1 MTATQPTSTR
11 PGTALEV
18 RDRLVEALRLDLVG
32 PTTGDPLAT
41 ERLLPRE
48 RPSTWYV
55 TGFLAPVEGANA
67 AIADPSTDEDD
78 AGRHQATDHLP
89 PPDDGADEPPPP
101 RRRFLPS
108 SMGLSVFVP
117 PAPTAATAHDAL
129 SVRVRW
135 GDYVY
140 ATVFESIAAT
150 EAAPT
155 APAAPSTSAVTVDG
169 TAMSDPAGPG
179 AAAETVAS
187 EGTVSNGAEFRE
199 RRPGWQ
205 RDDYDVTI
213 EVPLGTGTTRP
224 VVHRVP
230 RSGGLEA
237 HVQVRAVG
245 ADELGV
251 GMPAGLR
258 MVSCFLVNR
267 RVPNP
272 GAPDLQ
278 YAFQAELQLEST
290 VPFVARPDMRGA
302 SIEDDPDERVADLHY
317 ARTGEYATGHGVAC
331 DWEVHDGACRV
342 VRTAWIPAATVAAT
356 RTASI
361 PGVTLDM
368 AALADLDGPDAVRS
382 ALSPLVDRYREWIA
396 ARDGYNPDPGTP
408 HGDRRAEVAAALLGR
423 AGVAADRIAR
433 GIDILAEDPDALDAF
448 RVANRAVRDAL
459 ARRMP
464 DGDAPTWRAFQL
476 AFILLTLP
484 GIARPVEAWA
494 EREAVDLLFF
504 PTGGGK
510 TEAYLGLAAFTMV
523 LRRLRARGAS
533 GEVGTGGAGLAVF
546 MRYTLRLLTLD
557 QLGRAAGLVCALE
570 LIRSADP
577 RRYGTWPFEIGL
589 WVGQAATPNVIGQAG
604 DGNPNSAHAKLSA
617 LKANP
622 GGRPSP
628 VPLEECPWCFT
639 KFTPESFTIRDAGGS
654 RTLEI
659 RCADPSMT
667 CDFQGARALP
677 IVGVDEPI
685 YRRLPA
691 FLIATVDKF
700 ASLPWVGQT
709 GALLGG
715 ATRCDASGFYG
726 PSEPGIGAPL
736 DRPIAPPDL
745 VIQDE
750 LHLISGPLGTVAG
763 LYETA
768 IDALCTRELG
778 SVAVRPKV
786 VASTATVRQADDQV
800 RALFARNSTVIFP
813 PPGPTREDS
822 FFAEMVPEAVQ
833 AGRLYLGV
841 AAAGTRPKEL
851 MRRVWLALMGA
862 AQKAYL
868 GASANRNQ
876 ANPADAYMTVLGYF
890 NSLRDLGS
898 ARRILEEEV
907 QNTLRA
913 YGGRRRI
920 DDPGLFADRDRF
932 REVLELTSRVTTDKV
947 ADTRRR
953 LGQAYHEAGRV
964 DCAIATN
971 MISVGLDIPRLGL
984 MVVHGQPIS
993 RAQYI
998 QATSRVGRDR
1008 ARPGLVVTILDV
1020 SRPRDRSHYER
1031 FRHVHET
1038 FYRGVEAGSVTPFS
1052 PRAMDRALPA
1062 TLVALSRHSVP
1073 QLAPPTGATHVT
1085 RSKEDLAALLDRTF
1099 RARLDQ
1105 HPFRSVREYENAN
1118 GNVTN
1123 RIADLLDAWQAVVGD
1138 YQAAGEALPVAYQ
1151 PFEAPKSTRPLL
1163 QDVLATGLTPNQRKF
1178 RAPRSMRDV
1187 EPGVHVYVR
1196 GGSDDG
1202 EGGE

>member
-1 MTATQPTSTR
+1 VTATHPTTT
-11 PGTALEV
+11 PPETALEV

-32 PTTGDPLAT
+32 PTSSDALAT

-55 TGFLAPVEGANA
+55 TGFLAPVDGAGA
-67 AIADPSTDEDD
+67 AIAEPADDEDD
-78 AGRHQATDHLP
+78 DGPREATERLP
-89 PPDDGADEPPPP
+89 PPDDGADEPAPP
-101 RRRFLPS
+101 RRRYLPS

-117 PAPTAATAHDAL
+117 PAPADGDAHDAL

-135 GDYVY
+135 GDYVF
-140 ATVFESIAAT
+140 ATVFEQD
-150 EAAPT
+150 AAPE
-155 APAAPSTSAVTVDG
+155 P
-169 TAMSDPAGPG
+169 DPAGDHAPLIGGDAPGEVLPG
-179 AAAETVAS
+179 AAA
-187 EGTVSNGAEFRE
+187 GGADTDGFRE
-199 RRPGWQ
+199 RRAGWL
-205 RDDYDVTI
+205 RSDHD
-213 EVPLGTGTTRP
+213 ERLAVPIGSGTARP
-224 VVHRVP
+224 VIHRVP
-230 RSGGLEA
+230 RSRGLEV
-237 HVQVRAVG
+237 HVTVRALG
-245 ADELGV
+245 PGELGD
-251 GMPAGLR
+251 GAPAGVR

-267 RVPNP
+267 RPPNP

-278 YAFQAELQLEST
+278 YAFQAELRLESA
-290 VPFVARPDMRGA
+290 VPFVARPDLRGA
-302 SIEDDPDERVADLHY
+302 NSPDWDEQVADLHY
-317 ARTGEYATGHGVAC
+317 ARTGDFAAGHGVAA
-331 DWEVHDGACRV
+331 DWAVHDGDCRAV
-342 VRTAWIPAATVAAT
+342 WTAWIPSARVAAT
-356 RTASI
+356 RTASV

-368 AALADLDGPDAVRS
+368 GALSQLDGPEAVRA
-382 ALSPLVDRYREWIA
+382 ALSPLVDRYREWIVARDRDQSA
-396 ARDGYNPDPGTP
+396 ARGPAQEA
-408 HGDRRAEVAAALLGR
+408 RRADVAEVLLQQAVVAAE
-423 AGVAADRIAR
+423 RIAR
-433 GIDILAEDPDALDAF
+433 GIDILANDPDALDAF

-459 ARRMP
+459 ARRITG
-464 DGDAPTWRAFQL
+464 GDPPAWRAFQL

-484 GIARPVEAWA
+484 AIATPGDPMAG
-494 EREAVDLLFF
+494 REAVDLLFF

-533 GEVGTGGAGLAVF
+533 GEVGVGGAGVAVF

-589 WVGQAATPNVIGQAG
+589 WVGQAATPNVIGRAG
-604 DGNPNSAHAKLSA
+604 DGNANSARAKLA
-617 LKANP
+617 AFQANP
-622 GGRPSP
+622 NGRPSP
-628 VPLEECPWCFT
+628 VPLEECPWCAT
-639 KFTPESFTIRDAGGS
+639 KFTPASFTIREAGGS
-654 RTLEI
+654 ATLEI
-659 RCADPSMT
+659 RCADPGMA

-691 FLIATVDKF
+691 FLVATVDKF
-700 ASLPWVGQT
+700 ASLPWVGPS
-709 GALLGG
+709 GAILGG
-715 ATRCDASGFYG
+715 ASRHDAGGFYG

-736 DRPIAPPDL
+736 DRPLAPPDL

-750 LHLISGPLGTVAG
+750 LHLISGPLGTMAG

-768 IDALCTRELG
+768 IDALCTREVDG
-778 SVAVRPKV
+778 VAIRPKL
-786 VASTATVRQADDQV
+786 VASTATVRQALTQV
-800 RALFARNSTVIFP
+800 QALFARPQTLIFP

-841 AAAGTRPKEL
+841 AAAGTSPKVL

-868 GASANRNQ
+868 AAGANRNE

-890 NSLRDLGS
+890 NNLRDLGS
-898 ARRILEEEV
+898 TRRILEEEV

-913 YGGRRRI
+913 YGGRRRV

-953 LGQAYHEAGRV
+953 LGQAYHETGRV

-993 RAQYI
+993 RAEYI

-1008 ARPGLVVTILDV
+1008 SRPGLVVTILNV

-1052 PRAMDRALPA
+1052 PRAMDRALAA
-1062 TLVALSRHSVP
+1062 TLVALARHTVP
-1073 QLAPPTGATHVT
+1073 ELAPTNGATYVT
-1085 RSKEDLAALLDRTF
+1085 RSKEALRGQLERIF

-1105 HPFRSVREYENAN
+1105 HPFRSVREHENAN
-1118 GNVTN
+1118 GNVSN
-1123 RIADLLDAWQAVVGD
+1123 RIADLLDAWQAVVAD
-1138 YQAAGEALPVAYQ
+1138 YQAASDALPVAYQ
-1151 PFEAPKSTRPLL
+1151 RYEAPRSERALL
-1163 QDVLATGLTPNQRKF
+1163 QDVLDAGLSDHQRKF

-1187 EPGVHVYVR
+1187 EPEVHVYVR
-1196 GGSDDG
+1196 GGSAD
-1202 EGGE
+1202 EGAAE

>member
-1 MTATQPTSTR
+1 MWGVPVTAIHPTITA
-11 PGTALEV
+11 PTTALEV
-18 RDRLVEALRLDLVG
+18 RDRLVEAIRLDLVG
-32 PTTGDPLAT
+32 PTTGDALAS

-55 TGFLAPVEGANA
+55 TGFLAPVDGADA
-67 AIADPSTDEDD
+67 AIADPAVDEDD
-78 AGRHQATDHLP
+78 DAPREATDHHAHAE
-89 PPDDGADEPPPP
+89 DGKVDPPPP
-101 RRRFLPS
+101 RPRYLPS
-108 SMGLSVFVP
+108 SIGLSVFVP
-117 PAPTAATAHDAL
+117 PAPTAGTRADAL

-135 GDYVY
+135 GEYRY
-140 ATVFESIAAT
+140 ASVFESD
-150 EAAPT
+150 
-155 APAAPSTSAVTVDG
+155 APSDSSAAHDA
-169 TAMSDPAGPG
+169 TAEDRAGPQ
-179 AAAETVAS
+179 ASPETSPTDTAHV
-187 EGTVSNGAEFRE
+187 RE
-199 RRPGWQ
+199 RGSGWLRKDHEATFDVVLGPG
-205 RDDYDVTI
+205 TM
-213 EVPLGTGTTRP
+213 RP

-230 RSGGLEA
+230 DSRGLEF
-237 HVQVRAVG
+237 HVAVRPLGPDEVG
-245 ADELGV
+245 DSA
-251 GMPAGLR
+251 PRGLR
-258 MVSCFLVNR
+258 MVSCFLVNQ
-267 RVPNP
+267 RVPDLS
-272 GAPDLQ
+272 APDLQ
-278 YAFQAELQLEST
+278 YAFQAEVRLESA
-290 VPFVARPDMRGA
+290 VPFVARPNLRGA
-302 SIEDDPDERVADLHY
+302 TNPNWDEAVADLHY

-331 DWEVHDGACRV
+331 DWAVHDGECRAV
-342 VRTAWIPAATVAAT
+342 WTAWIPSARVMAT
-356 RTASI
+356 RTAAV

-368 AALADLDGPDAVRS
+368 QALSQLDGPDAVRA

-396 ARDGYNPDPGTP
+396 GRSGHTP
-408 HGDRRAEVAAALLGR
+408 ESMTAQGDRRAEVASELLKRAETAAR
-423 AGVAADRIAR
+423 RIAR
-433 GIDILAEDPDALDAF
+433 GIDILADDPDALDAF

-459 ARRMP
+459 ARRTSG
-464 DGDAPTWRAFQL
+464 GDPPAWRAFQL

-484 GIARPVEAWA
+484 GIARPVDAWA

-523 LRRLRARGAS
+523 LRRLRARGDS
-533 GEVGTGGAGLAVF
+533 GEVGVGGTGVAVF

-589 WVGQAATPNVIGQAG
+589 WVGQAATPNVIGRAG
-604 DGNPNSAHAKLSA
+604 DGNPSSARAKLTAFHS
-617 LKANP
+617 NP
-622 GGRPSP
+622 GGCPSP
-628 VPLEECPWCFT
+628 IPLEECPWCFT
-639 KFTPESFTIRDAGGS
+639 KFTPASFTITEAGGS
-654 RTLEI
+654 PNLVI
-659 RCADPSMT
+659 RCANSAMT
-667 CDFQGARALP
+667 CDFQGVRALP

-691 FLIATVDKF
+691 FLVATVDKF
-700 ASLPWVGQT
+700 ASLPWVGQA

-715 ATRCDASGFYG
+715 AGRHDAAGFYG
-726 PSEPGIGAPL
+726 PSEPGVGAHL
-736 DRPIAPPDL
+736 DRPLAPPDL

-750 LHLISGPLGTVAG
+750 LHLISGPLGTMAA

-768 IDALCTRELG
+768 IDALCTRERG
-778 SVAVRPKV
+778 GKAIRPKL
-786 VASTATVRQADDQV
+786 VASTATVRQAEEQV
-800 RALFARNSTVIFP
+800 QALFARATTNIFP

-841 AAAGTRPKEL
+841 AAAGISPKVL

-868 GASANRNQ
+868 GAGANRNE

-890 NSLRDLGS
+890 NNLRELGS
-898 ARRILEEEV
+898 TRRILEEEV

-913 YGGRRRI
+913 YGARRRI
-920 DDPGLFADRDRF
+920 DDPGLFANRDRF

-947 ADTRRR
+947 AETRRR
-953 LGQAYHEAGRV
+953 LGQAYHESGRV

-993 RAQYI
+993 RAEYI

-1008 ARPGLVVTILDV
+1008 ARPGLVVTILNV

-1052 PRAMDRALPA
+1052 PRALDRAFAA
-1062 TLVALSRHSVP
+1062 TLVALARHSVP
-1073 QLAPPTGATHVT
+1073 ELAPPTGATAIT
-1085 RSKEDLAALLDRTF
+1085 RSKEALAALLDRTF
-1099 RARLDQ
+1099 LTRLDNQ
-1105 HPFRSVREYENAN
+1105 PLSDRERSEATK
-1118 GNVTN
+1118 NVAN

-1138 YQAAGEALPVAYQ
+1138 YQAANDAISVSYQ
-1151 PFEAPKSTRPLL
+1151 KFEAPRSERPLL
-1163 QDVLATGLTPNQRKF
+1163 RDVLEGDLPDRQRKF

-1187 EPGVHVYVR
+1187 EPEVHVYVR
-1196 GGSDDG
+1196 GGATVEEAG
-1202 EGGE
+1202 E